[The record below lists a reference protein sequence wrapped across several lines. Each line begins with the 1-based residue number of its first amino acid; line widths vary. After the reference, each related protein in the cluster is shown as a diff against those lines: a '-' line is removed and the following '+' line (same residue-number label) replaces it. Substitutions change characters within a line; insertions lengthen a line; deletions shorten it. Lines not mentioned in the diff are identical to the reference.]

1 MEDVKFHR
9 KPCDDYERNTR
20 ERRMKVLE
28 IEEEEKQR
36 ERKREREKKREGRK
50 RRTEREKGKAAM
62 RASRS
67 EFASSKPRGLPY
79 IKVLF
84 DSPFPF
90 YANP

>member
-20 ERRMKVLE
+20 ERRMKVFE
-28 IEEEEKQR
+28 IERGREIERGGR
-36 ERKREREKKREGRK
+36 ERDEGRK
-50 RRTEREKGKAAM
+50 RRIEREKGKAAM

>member
-1 MEDVKFHR
+1 MRRLREK
-9 KPCDDYERNTR
+9 YTR
-20 ERRMKVLE
+20 EKDESVRNRKR
-28 IEEEEKQR
+28 KRNR
-36 ERKREREKKREGRK
+36 ERGVGRERDEGRK
-50 RRTEREKGKAAM
+50 RRIEREKGKAAM